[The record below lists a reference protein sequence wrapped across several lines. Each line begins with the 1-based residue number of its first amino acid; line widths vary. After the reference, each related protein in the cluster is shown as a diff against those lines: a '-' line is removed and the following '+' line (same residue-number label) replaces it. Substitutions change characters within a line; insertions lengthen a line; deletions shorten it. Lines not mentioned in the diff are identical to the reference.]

1 MPEVLFLYFLT
12 PKQKGLFMKL
22 LILGDVVGNAG
33 LTHLEKHLRK
43 QAAALGADFV
53 WVNGENATEIHGLNA
68 FDAQRLLD
76 AGADLI
82 TLGNHAF
89 SMRDLEYFLDDHP
102 SQILRPAN
110 YPPSAPG
117 FGWVIL
123 PIGGLRLLA
132 INLAGTVFM
141 ESLDN
146 PFVVLS
152 KILTEQANHFD
163 EVVVD
168 LHAEATSEKWALA
181 RAFDGKIS
189 CLFGTHTH
197 VPTADACILPGGT
210 GYVTDL
216 GMTGPT
222 GGILGTDSTAVLRKL
237 RDHLPAKFTVASGPV
252 RADGILV
259 SLQGGKAVEIR
270 RISF

>member
-1 MPEVLFLYFLT
+1 
-12 PKQKGLFMKL
+12 MKL

-33 LTHLEKHLRK
+33 LAHLEKHLRW

-117 FGWVIL
+117 FGWTIL
-123 PIGGLRLLA
+123 PAANVRLLA

-141 ESLDN
+141 EPLDS
-146 PFVVLS
+146 PFTVLS
-152 KILTEQANHFD
+152 KILREQAGNFD
-163 EVVVD
+163 EAVVD
-168 LHAEATSEKWALA
+168 FHAEATSEKLALA
-181 RAFDGKIS
+181 RAFDGKAS

-222 GGILGTDSTAVLRKL
+222 GGVLGTDTEAVLRRL
-237 RDHLPAKFTVASGPV
+237 RDHLPAKFTVAGGTV
-252 RADGILV
+252 RADGILLT
-259 SLQGGKAVEIR
+259 LQGGKATEIR
-270 RISF
+270 RIAF